1 MREKPRLFLIDGHSL
16 AYRTYFALTGAG
28 GPGRWMTRAGE
39 PTAGTYGFTS
49 VLLRLLEQEAPDFLA
64 VSFDTGRTFRDDL
77 YPEYKATRDKSPDDL
92 APQVQRI
99 RQVVSAFGI
108 PILEADGFEADDV
121 LGTIARRA
129 ADEGVHTIIL
139 TGDRDLLQLTD
150 GNTTIRLAGQK
161 LSDSVDYG
169 PAEVEARFGIPPQRF
184 VDYKALVGDTSDNIP
199 GVKGIGEKTA
209 LELLRSY
216 DSLAGI
222 YAHLEDV
229 PNRFRSKLMEGR
241 PSADLSQ
248 RLSAIV
254 TDVPLEFDLEACRV
268 GPLQRD
274 KVIEI
279 FRELEFRSLIDRLPG
294 ETVAAPGRQ
303 LPMFAAAGVRP
314 MASLVQTTVIT
325 SSEELDGLVRRLKD
339 AGRYAL
345 DVETTSTDPMRADL
359 VGIALAISGDHGFYL
374 PVGHDPSFAASP
386 QLDPSAAIES
396 LRGVLTDPSLAVVGH
411 NLKYDV
417 IVLERLG
424 VRLTPVSFDTMI
436 AEWLCDPASR
446 NLGLKNLAF
455 VRLGLDMVDIEELI
469 GRGRN
474 QRVMGDVPVA
484 EVAPYAAA
492 NAAVCLQ
499 LESILRQ
506 EMEAKNQIRLFGKLE
521 MPLLP
526 VLADMEMAGILLDTA
541 FLRSLSVE
549 FGRRL
554 AEIEAR
560 IEQAVGHPFNVN
572 SPQQLSKVL
581 FEELGLPRER
591 VRKTSS
597 GHHSTA
603 AAILEDLRNAHPVVD
618 LILEQREISKLQ
630 STYVEALPQ
639 QVNPATGRL
648 HTSYNQT
655 GSVTGRLASSEPNLQ
670 NIPIRTDLGRKIRRA
685 FQAAPGTQLLS
696 ADYSQIELRIAAH
709 MAQDEAMLRAFQEGQ
724 DIHRTTAAAIYGVP
738 PEAVTPEMRRHAKAV
753 NFGLLYGM
761 SPYGLSRSTG
771 QTLGEAEEFVK
782 TYFERFP
789 GIRGYLDRIRAEVRE
804 RGYVE
809 TLSGRRRYFPQLVR
823 GSAAVSE
830 AARARAEREAI
841 NAPIQGTAADI
852 IKFAMLRLPADLS
865 AAGLSARMLLQV
877 HDELVFECPI
887 DEVQACAQRVQE
899 IMRTAFPL
907 SVPLQTDA
915 KVGPNWAEMQPV
927 V

>member
-1 MREKPRLFLIDGHSL
+1 
-16 AYRTYFALTGAG
+16 
-28 GPGRWMTRAGE
+28 
-39 PTAGTYGFTS
+39 
-49 VLLRLLEQEAPDFLA
+49 
-64 VSFDTGRTFRDDL
+64 
-77 YPEYKATRDKSPDDL
+77 
-92 APQVQRI
+92 
-99 RQVVSAFGI
+99 
-108 PILEADGFEADDV
+108 
-121 LGTIARRA
+121 
-129 ADEGVHTIIL
+129 
-139 TGDRDLLQLTD
+139 
-150 GNTTIRLAGQK
+150 
-161 LSDSVDYG
+161 
-169 PAEVEARFGIPPQRF
+169 
-184 VDYKALVGDTSDNIP
+184 
-199 GVKGIGEKTA
+199 
-209 LELLRSY
+209 
-216 DSLAGI
+216 
-222 YAHLEDV
+222 
-229 PNRFRSKLMEGR
+229 
-241 PSADLSQ
+241 
-248 RLSAIV
+248 
-254 TDVPLEFDLEACRV
+254 
-268 GPLQRD
+268 
-274 KVIEI
+274 
-279 FRELEFRSLIDRLPG
+279 
-294 ETVAAPGRQ
+294 
-303 LPMFAAAGVRP
+303 
-314 MASLVQTTVIT
+314 
-325 SSEELDGLVRRLKD
+325 LKD
-339 AGRYAL
+339 AGRFAI
-345 DVETTSTDPMRADL
+345 DVETTSTDPTRADL
-359 VGIALAISGDHGFYL
+359 VGIALAVSGDHGFYL
-374 PVGHDPSFAASP
+374 PVGHDPSFAGSP
-386 QLDPSAAIES
+386 QLEPSAAIES
-396 LRGVLTDPSLAVVGH
+396 LRRVFTDPAVAKVGH

-417 IVLERLG
+417 VVLARRG
-424 VRLTPVSFDTMI
+424 VHLTPISYDTML

-469 GRGRN
+469 GRGRS
-474 QRVMGDVPVA
+474 QRVMADVPVA

-492 NAAVCLQ
+492 DAAVCLQ
-499 LESILRQ
+499 LEPILRQ
-506 EMEAKNQIRLFGKLE
+506 EMEVKNQIRLFDELE

-526 VLADMEMAGILLDTA
+526 VLADMEMAGILLDSA

-549 FGRRL
+549 FALQLG
-554 AEIEAR
+554 EIEAR

-572 SPQQLSKVL
+572 SPQQLSRVL
-581 FEELGLPRER
+581 FEELSLPRER

-618 LILEQREISKLQ
+618 LILEQREIAKLL

-685 FQAAPGTQLLS
+685 FQAAPGRQLLS

-709 MAQDEAMLRAFQEGQ
+709 MAQDQAMMRAFQEDQ
-724 DIHRTTAAAIYGVP
+724 DIHRTTAAAIYAVP
-738 PEAVTPEMRRHAKAV
+738 PEAVSPEMRRHAKAV

-771 QTLGEAEEFVK
+771 QTLAEAEEFVK

-789 GIRGYLDRIRAEVRE
+789 GIRGYLDRVRAEVRE

-823 GSAAVSE
+823 GSAPVSE
-830 AARARAEREAI
+830 VARARAEREAI

-907 SVPLQTDA
+907 SVPLKTDA
-915 KVGPNWAEMQPV
+915 KVGPNWAEMTPV
-927 V
+927 A